1 MGPSRTDS
9 PLRGVHTAASR
20 REFDREARAYDRT
33 APATMPRYEELHRM
47 LVWGVP
53 HLRTRPLRIL
63 ELGVGTGNLTAL
75 LAASFPHA
83 QVFGVDISPE
93 MIRICRRKTARWA
106 RRVHL
111 AVAELDRWPEE
122 GNFDVVVS
130 CLAIHHL
137 SNERKAA
144 LCRKVRRTLTPGG
157 YFGDGD
163 DHLPEDSRFDERF
176 SALAGALVTAHAQ
189 GKVPR
194 SLQKVWHEH
203 EAFDRPVTVS
213 QELEWLRRA
222 GFVHLD
228 TPWRFFN
235 QAVLW
240 AYR

>member
-1 MGPSRTDS
+1 MPNVVEGPQGSA
-9 PLRGVHTAASR
+9 PQ

-33 APATMPRYEELHRM
+33 APATMPKYEELHRM

-53 HLRTRPLRIL
+53 HLRTRPLSIL
-63 ELGVGTGNLTAL
+63 ELGVGTGNLTGL
-75 LAASFPHA
+75 LAGSFPHA
-83 QVFGVDISPE
+83 QVTGIDISPA
-93 MIRICRRKTARWA
+93 MIAICRRKTARWR

-111 AVAELDRWPEE
+111 VVAELDDWPGDERY
-122 GNFDVVVS
+122 DVILS
-130 CLAIHHL
+130 CLAVHHL
-137 SNERKAA
+137 SDERKAA
-144 LCRKVRRTLTPGG
+144 LFRRVHRALAPGG

-176 SALAGALVTAHAQ
+176 SALAGALVTAHEMK
-189 GKVPR
+189 GGLKG
-194 SLQKVWHEH
+194 LQKVWQEH

-213 QELEWLRRA
+213 QELRWLREA

-235 QAVLW
+235 QAVIW